1 MAFAIIRAAKI
12 KTVQEAGALHSH
24 VIRKEIDQ
32 EGNPIIR
39 ENVDSERTK
48 DNTHWQLRGENIH
61 QGIRERLEELNIT
74 PRKNAVLGIEYLVSA
89 SPEFF
94 DESKNNYSTTGYFT
108 EALKFVKE
116 RHGLENVVSYTVHM
130 DEMTPHAHIV
140 VVPIDKSGKLNCR
153 EYLGGREKLSQ
164 LQDDFHASMKHT
176 SRGVPLDRGEKKGRN
191 EPEKYIH
198 RTSPKIAS
206 LRHDLEKADKSIT
219 QLKNSCEEALK
230 SLDMERLKIE
240 SQKLENEMIRLSQL
254 DFHRKEAEKKLEKDR
269 EFKMKRSGGLGM

>member
-24 VIRKEIDQ
+24 VIRKEIDH
-32 EGNPIIR
+32 EGNIIIR
-39 ENVDSERTK
+39 ENVDSNRTR

-61 QGIRERLEELNIT
+61 LGIRERLEELNIT

-94 DESKNNYSTTGYFT
+94 DESKNNYCTQGYFS
-108 EALKFVKE
+108 EALKFVRQ
-116 RHGLENVVSYTVHM
+116 RHGSENVVSYTIHM

-164 LQDDFHASMKHT
+164 LQDEFHASVKHT
-176 SRGVPLDRGEKKGRN
+176 SRGVPLDRGKKKGRN

-206 LRHDLEKADKSIT
+206 LRHDLQNTANDIGL
-219 QLKNSCEEALK
+219 LKKSCEEALK
-230 SLDMERLKIE
+230 LLDMERLKIE
-240 SQKLENEMIRLSQL
+240 SKKLENEILKISG
-254 DFHRKEAEKKLEKDR
+254 LEKQRLETENQMKKDR
-269 EFKMKRSGGLGM
+269 AFKPKRSDGLGM